1 MNQTDLKGKKAFI
14 TGGTRGIGRAIAVKL
29 AESGCELV
37 LNYLDN
43 ADAANETLELIKP
56 FGVKTHLLQA
66 NLRDMM
72 EAKKAGKQA
81 LEILG
86 GNIDFFIHSAA
97 LGSFKKTSEIKPNQW
112 DLSMDINVKAMLMIC
127 QVLKP
132 AMPRGSSIIAL
143 SSSGST
149 KAVPNYGAIGISK
162 AALESMVRYLAVDY
176 APDGVR
182 VNAVSGGFI
191 DTKSLTAF
199 PEYERLK
206 EEAVKRTPAGRIGTA
221 EDLAGIVRFLCTPEA
236 SWLCG
241 QTILADGGMGL
252 V

>member
-1 MNQTDLKGKKAFI
+1 MNLKGKKAFI
-14 TGGTRGIGRAIAVKL
+14 TGGTRGIGRAIAIKL
-29 AESGCELV
+29 AESGCDLA

-43 ADAANETLELIKP
+43 VEAADQTLELLKP
-56 FGVKTHLLQA
+56 FPVKVDLIQA
-66 NLRDMM
+66 NLRDML
-72 EAKKAGKQA
+72 EAKKTAKQV
-81 LEILG
+81 LEIFG
-86 GNIDFFIHSAA
+86 GHIDFFIHSAA
-97 LGSFKKTSEIKPNQW
+97 LGSFKKTCEIKPNQW

-162 AALESMVRYLAVDY
+162 AALESLVRYLAVDY

-206 EEAVKRTPAGRIGTA
+206 EEAIKRTPAGRIGTA
-221 EDLAGIVRFLCTPEA
+221 NDLAGIVRFLCTPEA